1 MSPTENPSESSG
13 EARLPSL
20 ARQGHITD
28 VRGRTVTQ
36 LDPVTMHV
44 LHQHD
49 AIEADVLRTIAH
61 EPGLVI
67 SGWERASLIG
77 GVVMMCLIVGLF
89 LESIITKDF
98 GSAPFA
104 RSAALV
110 YFSFVPWVF
119 WFGLKRARFGKV
131 SAAMLKHGRC
141 PHCGY
146 SLQGLTEEEKDGA
159 TVCPECGCAWN
170 LNLASEAG
178 GGG

>member
-1 MSPTENPSESSG
+1 MSPTESPTDKSS
-13 EARLPSL
+13 EARPPSL
-20 ARQGHITD
+20 SRQGHITD
-28 VRGRTVTQ
+28 ARGRTVTQ
-36 LDPVTMHV
+36 LDPVTMYV

-49 AIEADVLRTIAH
+49 VIEADVLRAISH

-67 SGWERASLIG
+67 SGWERASLVT
-77 GVVMMCLIVGLF
+77 GVAMMCVIIGLF
-89 LESIITKDF
+89 IQSIVMKDF
-98 GSAPFA
+98 SAAPFA

-131 SAAMLKHGRC
+131 TAAMLKHGRC

-146 SLQGLTEEEKDGA
+146 GLQGLPADEKDSA

-170 LNLASEAG
+170 VTSPSADGHES
-178 GGG
+178 

>member
-1 MSPTENPSESSG
+1 MSPHETPSQSTGKSEP
-13 EARLPSL
+13 PSL
-20 ARQGHITD
+20 SRRGHITD
-28 VRGRTVTQ
+28 VRDRTVTQ

-49 AIEADVLRTIAH
+49 VIEADVLRAIAH
-61 EPGLVI
+61 EPGVEI
-67 SGWERASLIG
+67 TGWERASLIG
-77 GVVMMCLIVGLF
+77 GVVMMCLIIGLF
-89 LESIITKDF
+89 LESVIMKDF
-98 GSAPFA
+98 GAAPFA

-131 SAAMLKHGRC
+131 AAAMLKHGRC

-146 SLQGLTEEEKDGA
+146 SLQGLSAEDKDDA

-170 LNLASEAG
+170 LDPASAAG
-178 GGG
+178 DGG